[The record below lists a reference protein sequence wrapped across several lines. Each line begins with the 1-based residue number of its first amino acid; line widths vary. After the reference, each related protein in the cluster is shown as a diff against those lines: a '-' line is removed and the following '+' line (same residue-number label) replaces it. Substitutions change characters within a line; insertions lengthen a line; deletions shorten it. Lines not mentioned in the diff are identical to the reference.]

1 MTRAGTW
8 VKGGGIRLD
17 QLDLGRIVDKA
28 ALFRQ
33 RIDQRFVFLLLGR
46 RQGRAWPDEVIA
58 LILEPLRRTINLVHG
73 VTEVVQV
80 THRVSLFCSPCH
92 SSSSALHSG
101 HGRFW
106 SCASH
111 HGGSLGGSR

>member
-1 MTRAGTW
+1 MTRTRPR
-8 VKGGGIRLD
+8 VEGGGIGLD
-17 QLDLGRIVDKA
+17 QLDLGRRIRKA
-28 ALFRQ
+28 ALLRQ

-46 RQGRAWPDEVIA
+46 RQGRTGPDEVIA

-73 VTEVVQV
+73 VTEVLEV